1 MTYANFDIKK
11 ILPDYWAM
19 ILLLDNLDQ
28 ETFSISELGVSSRVF
43 SHWKKMNLIPF
54 RNVGRRVNLNV
65 VEYFWVQVINDLR
78 ASGYPIEAIEKLKN
92 ELFKVSSQT
101 SLTFNEDRTLT
112 PEAIEYCESKDIDLD
127 DFNEAIKNEWTKQP
141 AKMQAA
147 LENNVSLFNL
157 CVIYVLWSGANLSLV
172 INNYGEFELY
182 QPDEAGLINGINQH
196 YSLIIEQFNYEPVLV
211 ISFRKYLYKLV
222 EDPSYHQKI
231 EGLNVL
237 KPVEL
242 EVLKAL
248 RQGTVSELKIMFDK
262 KSDNKDLIFTYKGTA
277 TTEELNDIVAMLY
290 NKKHVKLEMKTY
302 DGKTILYEYQFR
314 KRHND

>member
-1 MTYANFDIKK
+1 M
-11 ILPDYWAM
+11 
-19 ILLLDNLDQ
+19 
-28 ETFSISELGVSSRVF
+28 
-43 SHWKKMNLIPF
+43 
-54 RNVGRRVNLNV
+54 
-65 VEYFWVQVINDLR
+65 
-78 ASGYPIEAIEKLKN
+78 
-92 ELFKVSSQT
+92 FKVSSQT

-211 ISFRKYLYKLV
+211 ISFMKIPIQVSRGPKL
-222 EDPSYHQKI
+222 PSK
-231 EGLNVL
+231 N
-237 KPVEL
+237 
-242 EVLKAL
+242 
-248 RQGTVSELKIMFDK
+248 
-262 KSDNKDLIFTYKGTA
+262 
-277 TTEELNDIVAMLY
+277 
-290 NKKHVKLEMKTY
+290 
-302 DGKTILYEYQFR
+302 
-314 KRHND
+314 